1 MHACGQMVRIFACLM
16 GLLALFAYCANAHA
30 FDCFPSADALRRQY
44 PEAWPLWTL
53 RAPGHA
59 GARCWYASTRSTAHH
74 RPKWTA
80 APDAAPRMSETL
92 ETPERNSEFTIPS
105 RSDTPS
111 PSVPVEDAP
120 TTAPLTDSMTTQA
133 ISNEN
138 RPAAVSTMVP
148 PTAAGAVNPELG
160 QRANVA
166 EPVAVLPQAALPL
179 KYSIDREPAR
189 VTDQAF
195 STRALLGVFGG
206 APVFASMIAGMVARF
221 HKAP

>member
-1 MHACGQMVRIFACLM
+1 M
-16 GLLALFAYCANAHA
+16 GLLALFACCANAHA

-59 GARCWYASTRSTAHH
+59 GARCWYAATRSTAHH

-80 APDAAPRMSETL
+80 ALDPAPRMPETL
-92 ETPERNSEFTIPS
+92 EPRERNSEFTIPS
-105 RSDTPS
+105 RSDTPN
-111 PSVPVEDAP
+111 PSMPVEDAP
-120 TTAPLTDSMTTQA
+120 MTAPLTNSMTTQA

-138 RPAAVSTMVP
+138 RPAAVSTMVA
-148 PTAAGAVNPELG
+148 PTVAGAINPELG
-160 QRANVA
+160 QKAGNVD
-166 EPVAVLPQAALPL
+166 EPVTVLPQAALPL

-195 STRALLGVFGG
+195 STPALLGVFAG
-206 APVFASMIAGMVARF
+206 ALVFASMIAGLVANF
-221 HKAP
+221 HKAR